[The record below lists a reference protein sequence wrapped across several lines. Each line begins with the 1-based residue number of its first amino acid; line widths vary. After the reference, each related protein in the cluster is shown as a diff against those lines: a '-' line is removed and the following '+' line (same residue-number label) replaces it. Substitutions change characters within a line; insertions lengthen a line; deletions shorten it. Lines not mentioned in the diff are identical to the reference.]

1 MRKERKSIT
10 KRKKVN
16 KKLFSI
22 HKENSLP
29 DNDNNINEN
38 FEDNKSIMSN
48 ENYEKDD
55 DSKDKKS
62 SKWTDLNVNI
72 KSSHFIIF

>member
-48 ENYEKDD
+48 ENLNYEKDD
-55 DSKDKKS
+55 DKKS
-62 SKWTDLNVNI
+62 SKWTDLNVTI
-72 KSSHFIIF
+72 ISSQFIIL

>member
-22 HKENSLP
+22 HKENSLS
-29 DNDNNINEN
+29 DNVNNINEN
-38 FEDNKSIMSN
+38 FEDNKSILSN
-48 ENYEKDD
+48 ENLNYEKDD
-55 DSKDKKS
+55 DKKS
-62 SKWTDLNVNI
+62 SKWTDLNVT
-72 KSSHFIIF
+72 IILHSL